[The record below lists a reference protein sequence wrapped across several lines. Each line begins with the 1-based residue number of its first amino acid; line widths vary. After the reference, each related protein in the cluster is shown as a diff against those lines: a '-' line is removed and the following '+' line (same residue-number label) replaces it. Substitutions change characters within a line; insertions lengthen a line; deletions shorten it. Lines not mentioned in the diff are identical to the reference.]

1 MGIDWRVRVEG
12 FGGENR
18 KLSRGGSVSDNAIWG
33 VVDLG
38 SGNTFGMG

>member
-1 MGIDWRVRVEG
+1 VGIDRRTRVEG

-18 KLSRGGSVSDNAIWG
+18 KPSCGGSVSDNATCG

-38 SGNTFGMG
+38 SGNMFGMG